1 MKKIVVFLV
10 FLSNLFATS
19 YHEGIIYSK
28 EEVSL
33 SFPLDGVISKIYLK
47 DGDNVK
53 KDETILKLDDE
64 LQKLEVLR
72 KKEIFND
79 NSEYIAN
86 QNNLKIIEDSYKST
100 KKLYEKTAS
109 VSRDELNS
117 IQIQYES
124 LLGKVNTHKARKEQ
138 EKLEYEISK
147 EVLKKYSIKS
157 PINGVISDLK
167 YHEGEW
173 AKMGEVVVKVVDVDN
188 CYIELNI
195 EEPIARNLKLNSK
208 AIISSNEDTIIKQGT
223 IYYISAIAE
232 STSALI
238 KIRIKF
244 KNDAPKIT
252 PGVMGKISFE
262 NETEGKISAK

>member
-10 FLSNLFATS
+10 LLSNLFAVS

-47 DGDNVK
+47 DGDIVK
-53 KDETILKLDDE
+53 KGDMLLKLDDD
-64 LQKLEVLR
+64 LQELEVLR
-72 KKEIFND
+72 KKEILND
-79 NSEYIAN
+79 NSEYNAN
-86 QNNLKIIEDSYKST
+86 KKNLTIIEDSYKST
-100 KKLYEKTAS
+100 KKLYDKTAS

-124 LLGKVNTHKARKEQ
+124 LLGKVNAHKAKKKQ
-138 EKLEYEISK
+138 EEVEYKIAN
-147 EVLKKYSIKS
+147 EVLKKYRIKS

-173 AKMGEVVVKVVDVDN
+173 AKMGEVIVKVVDVDN

-195 EEPIARNLKLNSK
+195 EEPLARNLKLNSK
-208 AIISSNEDTIIKQGT
+208 ATISSNNDSIEKQGT
-223 IYYISAIAE
+223 IYYIAPSAE
-232 STSALI
+232 SASALI
-238 KIRIKF
+238 KIRIEF
-244 KNDAPKIT
+244 KNNKPKIT
-252 PGVMGKISFE
+252 PGVMGKVTLEE
-262 NETEGKISAK
+262 NVIAK